1 MQTVITDCC
10 CIYAFPCAINRNSF
24 KRINWSWFENLK
36 KWRAVPINH
45 QMRVSTRICSEK
57 FFNWKMF
64 TIALEIAHQLILNC
78 REIFALMNSYEKLVA
93 DIQHEARSFQEENRQ
108 LRENLAA
115 IIDEN
120 NRLRSQ
126 QRDGNSNEDFVGNFR
141 RDYIEMAEKIF
152 RNLREQFVLC
162 TKVM

>member
-1 MQTVITDCC
+1 
-10 CIYAFPCAINRNSF
+10 
-24 KRINWSWFENLK
+24 
-36 KWRAVPINH
+36 
-45 QMRVSTRICSEK
+45 
-57 FFNWKMF
+57 MF

-78 REIFALMNSYEKLVA
+78 REIFALMNNYEQLVA
-93 DIQHEARSFQEENRQ
+93 DIQNEARNFQEENRQ
-108 LRENLAA
+108 LKENLAA

-126 QRDGNSNEDFVGNFR
+126 QRDGKSSEEDLVGNFR

-162 TKVM
+162 TKVSR